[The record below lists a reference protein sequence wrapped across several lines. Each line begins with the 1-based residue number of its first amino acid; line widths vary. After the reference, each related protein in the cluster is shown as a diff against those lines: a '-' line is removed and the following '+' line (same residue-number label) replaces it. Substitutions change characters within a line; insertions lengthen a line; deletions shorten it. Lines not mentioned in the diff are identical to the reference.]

1 MSEATAMSSA
11 EWQHSIEQF
20 LYHNAELCDAQDWDA
35 YLETFDENVRFHIPQ
50 WDSEHE
56 LADDP
61 HTSMSLMF
69 YPSRAGLEDRVF
81 RIRTGKSAACTPMPR
96 TSHFI
101 SNVRPVALGDGMWQV
116 KVNWST
122 HYYRLGEPG
131 TFFGYCE
138 YQLKQHESSWKI
150 TSKKVI
156 LLNDKIN
163 HVLDFY
169 HV

>member
-1 MSEATAMSSA
+1 MSDNTEINNA
-11 EWQHSIEQF
+11 ELQHSIEQF
-20 LYHNAELCDAQDWDA
+20 LYRNAELCDTQDWDG

-56 LADDP
+56 LAEDP
-61 HTSMSLMF
+61 QNGMSLMF

-81 RIRTGKSAACTPMPR
+81 RIRTGKSAASTPMPR

-101 SNVRPVALGDGMWQV
+101 SNVRPVAVEDGVWKV

-122 HYYRLGEPG
+122 QFYRFGEAG
-131 TFFGYCE
+131 SFFGYCD
-138 YQLKQHESSWKI
+138 YHLVKHESSWKI
-150 TSKKVI
+150 TEKRVI